1 MSKEAIKEV
10 IKEMIESGEIRLIVE
25 TSKDYNNYDGF
36 GNTDGLLEDVTVEAY
51 LEVKDEE

>member
-10 IKEMIESGEIRLIVE
+10 IKEMIESGEIRVIVE

-36 GNTDGLLEDVTVEAY
+36 GNAVGLLEDVTVEAY